1 MKNKIVSIIKYNV
14 ERNIRSKWF
23 VILNILLLLI
33 TLIGVNFSTV
43 SDIFKK
49 DNIKFKEDTEIILCD
64 EDNLIYDDL
73 NNTLKDI
80 DGIKLTKEA
89 GNKEY
94 TKENVEKNQIIVMV
108 NKEGNSDIKAKV
120 VSQEGVSSTYID
132 LIQNSLNNAK
142 KTLYAKENNISI
154 ESLNEAFENVNI
166 ERQMLS
172 IDNTDT
178 DKKYTMQTIF
188 NYLIFFILLMILSK
202 IANDISQEKVTK
214 SIEYV
219 LTSISE
225 KGYLIAKV
233 LSINLTFIL
242 QLIFTVLYL
251 ILAFLINAILKIYFL
266 MPNISLAQNVDM
278 SGVTSIIDTNLVIY
292 FTVAFIYLLLTIFI
306 LSIIQA
312 ILSSKTTNISDAGNA
327 TVILVTVNLVIYL
340 LSTFLVT
347 PLKSPTIFSY
357 IISCV
362 PIASMYFVPTMVL
375 IGQANI
381 IQVIIATLAL
391 VISCILLVK
400 YGAKVFKNGVLDY
413 KNIKEKEDLKQ
424 NTYDMQM
431 QKIAKREYSKIGFV
445 LGISVLIFVLL
456 QLGLTYILQIF
467 NLPIYNLFN
476 GKISITNINTIIQ
489 IISFVISLVIPAL
502 IVFAYTEK
510 SKEKKKVN
518 IKSCIKYILIC
529 LPIVLGVQIVVGIV
543 LEKLGLN
550 YDILDK
556 VNIYDDKSILGKI
569 LMFVEVALL
578 PAIFEE
584 LYVRKAILNFT
595 KKYGTV
601 FAIISSSLLF
611 SVIHFN
617 LSQMLFAFIM
627 GIILSIITLKS
638 GSIIPSFT
646 IHLLNNGYE
655 ALMLIFENNLNMI
668 KVINGIYII
677 LIVLGIICIIKEII
691 KSKGKIQIFKNIEVE
706 NNEEFKKVKK
716 YRYIAYD
723 YSFILAVIVCITL
736 LISMQKILTIL

>member
-23 VILNILLLLI
+23 VVLNILLLLI

-80 DGIKLTKEA
+80 DGIKLTKESE
-89 GNKEY
+89 NKEY

-108 NKEGNSDIKAKV
+108 SKEGNNDIKAKV

-142 KTLYAKENNISI
+142 KILYAKANNISI

-266 MPNISLAQNVDM
+266 MPNISLAQNIDM
-278 SGVTSIIDTNLVIY
+278 TGITSIIDTNLVIY
-292 FTVAFIYLLLTIFI
+292 FTIAFIYLLLTIFI

-413 KNIKEKEDLKQ
+413 KNIKEKEDIKQ

-529 LPIVLGVQIVVGIV
+529 LPIVLGVQIVVGIL

-556 VNIYDDKSILGKI
+556 VNIYDDKSVLGKI

-655 ALMLIFENNLNMI
+655 ALMLIFENNLNII

-691 KSKGKIQIFKNIEVE
+691 KSKGKIQIFKNIGVE

-736 LISMQKILTIL
+736 LISMQKLLTIL

>member
-43 SDIFKK
+43 RDIFKK

-73 NNTLKDI
+73 NSTLKDI
-80 DGIKLTKEA
+80 DGIKLTKET

-502 IVFAYTEK
+502 MVFAYTEK

-691 KSKGKIQIFKNIEVE
+691 KSKGKIQIFKNIEIE

-716 YRYIAYD
+716 YRYIACD